1 MTHVPSPP
9 PRPARSRASTRLRR
23 ILLTTGL
30 FAAFGGVPAVADAPE
45 PALAVGKLAQIGTV
59 DARFLSYNV
68 EMVELTGGRF
78 WKPYREG
85 KADPSDQ
92 YEYRPPID
100 LSNPRLRTLA
110 AALGPVYLRYSGTW
124 ANATTYRDE
133 ETHEGPAPEGFD
145 AVLTRAQWR
154 GAIDFAKAVDGRIV
168 TSMPTSAGARDEN
181 GAWQSDAAERWLAAT
196 HEMGGKIW
204 ASEFA
209 NEPNLIG
216 GTQPPKGYTS
226 ADYRRDYTRFHD
238 WLAARSPQTRVLA
251 PGAFEYNDGSPLPTF
266 ITTLPT
272 REMVPD
278 GPARPDVVS
287 FHFYGE
293 ISQRCAGPQPD
304 AQGAQWLG
312 MIDHAIART
321 KTLRREIAPD
331 APLWLTETAETACG
345 GNPQAATFADTFR
358 FVDQLARAARQGVS
372 VVMHNTLAA
381 SDYALLDEK
390 SFAPRPNYWAALL
403 WKRTMGTRV
412 LDAGSADAKS
422 GLRLYAQC
430 QRGVAG
436 GVSVLA
442 INPDRTQPHDLALSG
457 EAEVRS
463 LTQAKSDPAH
473 AALNGVALE
482 LGAGD
487 TLPDLAGLRRSGSVT
502 LAPSSVTFLTF
513 AKADNPACR

>member
-1 MTHVPSPP
+1 M
-9 PRPARSRASTRLRR
+9 
-23 ILLTTGL
+23 
-30 FAAFGGVPAVADAPE
+30 ADAPE

-100 LSNPRLRTLA
+100 LSNPRLRMLA

-251 PGAFEYNDGSPLPTF
+251 PGAFEYRDGSPLPAF

-272 REMVPD
+272 REMVPN

-304 AQGAQWLG
+304 PQGAAWLG

-412 LDAGSADAKS
+412 LDAGSADAKF

-463 LTQAKSDPAH
+463 LTQAERDPAH
-473 AALNGVALE
+473 AALNGTPLE

>member
-1 MTHVPSPP
+1 MTQLTSPVS
-9 PRPARSRASTRLRR
+9 RSAHSPASTRLRR
-23 ILLTTGL
+23 VLLTTGL
-30 FAAFGGVPAVADAPE
+30 LAAFGSVPAVAEAPG
-45 PALAVGKLAQIGTV
+45 PALAVGELAQIGTV
-59 DARFLSYNV
+59 SERFLSYNV

-78 WKPYREG
+78 WKPYRDG

-110 AALGPVYLRYSGTW
+110 AALGPVYVRYSGTW
-124 ANATTYRDE
+124 ANATTYRDA
-133 ETHEGPAPEGFD
+133 ETHEGPVPDGFD

-168 TSMPTSAGARDEN
+168 TSMPTSMGARDES
-181 GAWQSDAAERWLAAT
+181 GVWQSTAAERWLAAT
-196 HEMGGKIW
+196 HEMGGQIW

-216 GTQPPKGYTS
+216 GTQPPEGYTS
-226 ADYRRDYTRFHD
+226 ADYLRDYTRFHD
-238 WLAARSPQTRVLA
+238 WLAARSPQTKVLA
-251 PGAFEYNDGSPLPTF
+251 PGAFEYNDGSPLPAF
-266 ITTLPT
+266 IKTLPT
-272 REMVPD
+272 REMVQS
-278 GPARPDVVS
+278 GSARPDVVS

-293 ISQRCAGPQPD
+293 ISQRCAGAQPD
-304 AQGAQWLG
+304 PQGAEWLG

-321 KTLRREIAPD
+321 KSLRSEIAPD

-412 LDAGSADAKS
+412 LDAGSADAKT

-442 INPDRTQPHDLALSG
+442 INPDRTQPHDLALSS

-463 LTQAKSDPAH
+463 LTQAESDPAH
-473 AALNGVALE
+473 AALNGTPLE

-487 TLPDLAGLRRSGSVT
+487 ALPDLDGIRRAGSVT
-502 LAPSSVTFLTF
+502 LTPSSVTFLTF